1 VIDIN
6 NFDSIT
12 IGLASSKQIRQWS
25 HGEVTKPETINYRT
39 LKPEMD
45 GLFCQKTFG
54 PVKDWECACGKYK
67 RIRYKGIICER
78 CGTEVTRAKV
88 RRERMGHIDL
98 AAPVSHIWFFK
109 GVPSRIGYMLDIAPK
124 ELEKVLYFAASI
136 VTTVDEEAR
145 MRDLDTLEGQV
156 NETIDQYK
164 IDREERVTELNER
177 LERRQGWLR
186 DGTTQGLDD
195 DDFLWID
202 DVERDRSSEDPEAK
216 RELTDADRRQAE
228 TDLRKET
235 DIAVKDTER
244 YYDEAIERLQQAWLT
259 FKDIRPRQ
267 IEPDEQL
274 FREMKERF
282 GSDRGFGRY
291 FSGGMGAEA
300 IRELL
305 AGIELA
311 TEAESLRETIRTS
324 KGQRQARALKRLRV
338 VSAFLRSHNRPEWMI
353 LDAVPVIPP
362 ELRPMVQLDGGRFAT
377 SDLND
382 LYRRVI
388 NRNNRLK
395 RLLDLGAPEIIV
407 NNEKR
412 MLQEAVDALFDN
424 GRRGR
429 AVTGPG
435 NRPLK
440 SLSDMLKGK
449 QGRFRQNLLGK
460 RVDYSGRSVI
470 VAGPDLRLHQCG
482 LPKLMALEL
491 FKPFIMSRLVE
502 RKQAQN
508 IKAAR
513 KLVDA
518 MVPEV
523 WDVLEEVIGEH
534 PVMLNRAPT
543 LHRLGIQAF
552 EPVLVEGKAIQIHPL
567 VCTAFNADFDGDQMA
582 VHLPLSVEAQS
593 EARILMLSAN
603 NILSPANGRPIAT
616 PSQDM
621 VLGLYY
627 LTYCRA
633 VHVRKKGEEGRGEA
647 VEIVDLWDAKSGS
660 WKLPRGTE
668 GRVEGHDWT
677 NDPFKDLGVPARP
690 KSFSSLESIERAI
703 DHLVISLQ
711 EPVEVRTAG
720 EEPELTTAGR
730 AIFNH
735 EIEQGLREVI
745 GEQEMAEN
753 PMPRRNRTLT
763 KRDTGEYIE
772 TLVDT
777 YGPTAVSMV
786 LDTFK
791 DLGFRYA
798 SQSGI
803 TVSKNDVVVP
813 PNKQDILDDYDRQ
826 VEEIDGYF
834 WRGEMTAEERKDE
847 VVRLWN
853 SATDDVA
860 KAMEDHLFRL
870 NPIFMMANSGAR
882 GSFKQIRQLAGMRGL
897 MNNPKGETIE
907 RPIKSNFMEGLS
919 VLEYFISTHGA
930 RKGLA
935 DTALKTADSGYL
947 TRRLV
952 DVSQDVIIREM
963 DCGTA
968 EGIHMPVYRDDNA
981 INPNLAGRV
990 VLGPVVDR
998 ISGEVIFDPR
1008 PEEGAEIDPGDAPGG
1023 LRLRGLGLSREGYL
1037 LTNVD
1042 ADAVDAACRDKDG
1055 NPRDASVEVRSP
1067 LKCRTDHGVCAL
1079 CYGRSPA
1086 SGNLCEPG
1094 DAVGIIAAQSIGE
1107 PGTQLT
1113 MRTFHTGGVAGLDI
1127 TQGLPRVVELFE
1139 ARTPKALAE
1148 VARRDGWVS
1157 MQDDDSRPGAVI
1169 LTVTEPEY
1177 VPIED
1182 AGTGA
1187 ARQPVREQVI
1197 NVPKRPQVTV
1207 SDGQWVEAGD
1217 LLTRGSASPAHILEA
1232 ASGISLGVTGRVTHV
1247 GELPSKGSKEPYRWL
1262 QVDVET
1268 EAGTSTRL
1276 LRLPLDRPAP
1286 EIPIGAEVTPDRRF
1300 LPAGTHPDRSTKTEL
1315 YLVREVQNVYRSQ
1328 GVDINDKHIELIV
1341 RQMLRK
1347 VRVEDPGRTSFLPG
1361 QLVDKPV
1368 LFRENARAAIER
1380 RAELLAGN
1388 GANGDGEDGEVL
1400 DPDREVE
1407 DAQASSE
1414 PLILGITKA
1423 SLATESFLSAASFQ
1437 ETTKVLTDAAL
1448 EGKVDRLRGL
1458 KENVIIGKLIPAA
1471 TGLRRYRQ
1479 LEMEA
1484 VRRAP
1489 ALLEFDLDDSLSDG
1503 MGDDGLLSFGEGDG
1517 EGMTYSFGPE
1527 IDSEPSEGSED

>member
-1 VIDIN
+1 VAGAESLERRRGAASSTRKAQSSVIDIN

-834 WRGEMTAEERKDE
+834 WRR
-847 VVRLWN
+847 
-853 SATDDVA
+853 DDRRGA
-860 KAMEDHLFRL
+860 QGRGRAPLEQRHRRRRQGDGGPPLPPEPHLHDGQLGRPRIL
-870 NPIFMMANSGAR
+870 QADPPARRHAWPHEQPEGRDDRAPDQEQLHGGALGPR
-882 GSFKQIRQLAGMRGL
+882 VLHLDPRRAQGSRR
-897 MNNPKGETIE
+897 
-907 RPIKSNFMEGLS
+907 
-919 VLEYFISTHGA
+919 HGA
-930 RKGLA
+930 Q
-935 DTALKTADSGYL
+935 D
-947 TRRLV
+947 RR
-952 DVSQDVIIREM
+952 
-963 DCGTA
+963 
-968 EGIHMPVYRDDNA
+968 
-981 INPNLAGRV
+981 
-990 VLGPVVDR
+990 
-998 ISGEVIFDPR
+998 
-1008 PEEGAEIDPGDAPGG
+1008 
-1023 LRLRGLGLSREGYL
+1023 
-1037 LTNVD
+1037 
-1042 ADAVDAACRDKDG
+1042 
-1055 NPRDASVEVRSP
+1055 
-1067 LKCRTDHGVCAL
+1067 
-1079 CYGRSPA
+1079 
-1086 SGNLCEPG
+1086 
-1094 DAVGIIAAQSIGE
+1094 
-1107 PGTQLT
+1107 
-1113 MRTFHTGGVAGLDI
+1113 
-1127 TQGLPRVVELFE
+1127 
-1139 ARTPKALAE
+1139 
-1148 VARRDGWVS
+1148 
-1157 MQDDDSRPGAVI
+1157 
-1169 LTVTEPEY
+1169 
-1177 VPIED
+1177 
-1182 AGTGA
+1182 
-1187 ARQPVREQVI
+1187 
-1197 NVPKRPQVTV
+1197 
-1207 SDGQWVEAGD
+1207 
-1217 LLTRGSASPAHILEA
+1217 
-1232 ASGISLGVTGRVTHV
+1232 
-1247 GELPSKGSKEPYRWL
+1247 
-1262 QVDVET
+1262 
-1268 EAGTSTRL
+1268 
-1276 LRLPLDRPAP
+1276 LRLPDPAPGRRLPGRDHPRDGLRHGRGHPHARLPRRQRHQPQPGRARGARAGRGPDLGRGHLRPAARGGRRDRP
-1286 EIPIGAEVTPDRRF
+1286 R
-1300 LPAGTHPDRSTKTEL
+1300 
-1315 YLVREVQNVYRSQ
+1315 
-1328 GVDINDKHIELIV
+1328 
-1341 RQMLRK
+1341 
-1347 VRVEDPGRTSFLPG
+1347 GRTGRSAP
-1361 QLVDKPV
+1361 
-1368 LFRENARAAIER
+1368 ARARSLPRGVSPHQRGRGR
-1380 RAELLAGN
+1380 R
-1388 GANGDGEDGEVL
+1388 
-1400 DPDREVE
+1400 
-1407 DAQASSE
+1407 
-1414 PLILGITKA
+1414 
-1423 SLATESFLSAASFQ
+1423 
-1437 ETTKVLTDAAL
+1437 
-1448 EGKVDRLRGL
+1448 
-1458 KENVIIGKLIPAA
+1458 
-1471 TGLRRYRQ
+1471 
-1479 LEMEA
+1479 
-1484 VRRAP
+1484 
-1489 ALLEFDLDDSLSDG
+1489 
-1503 MGDDGLLSFGEGDG
+1503 
-1517 EGMTYSFGPE
+1517 
-1527 IDSEPSEGSED
+1527 